1 MDLKTRGPEE
11 NQEPLTAANLIR
23 WSGLAAL
30 AAGLIFVA
38 IQPIHPEDV
47 LASVT
52 TPVWALIMPVKLAM
66 SLLFLVGITGIY
78 ARQVKDAGR
87 VGLAGYLL
95 FSLSWTLQ
103 MAFIFIETFSLPSLA
118 TIAPQ
123 YVESFL
129 GIVNGAPGAVDVGAV
144 AAAYNVAGITYVLG
158 GLLLGIA
165 TVRARVLPRWPALLF
180 AVAAASTPLA
190 AVLPH
195 PLNRSLAVPMG
206 LSLAWLGYALWAE
219 RRGQQQPATP
229 AWSVTGSAAP
239 KA

>member
-1 MDLKTRGPEE
+1 MDQKLP
-11 NQEPLTAANLIR
+11 I
-23 WSGLAAL
+23 
-30 AAGLIFVA
+30 
-38 IQPIHPEDV
+38 IQPKRRPARKRLSREEKAQRTRD
-47 LASVT
+47 S
-52 TPVWALIMPVKLAM
+52 IM
-66 SLLFLVGITGIY
+66 
-78 ARQVKDAGR
+78 
-87 VGLAGYLL
+87 
-95 FSLSWTLQ
+95 
-103 MAFIFIETFSLPSLA
+103 
-118 TIAPQ
+118 
-123 YVESFL
+123 
-129 GIVNGAPGAVDVGAV
+129 